1 MVREQRAVSRCLTW
15 FHHNFSS
22 TAPALTGFAAL
33 LSAVILGANAA
44 NLYWPAPLGYLLCP
58 AAVLGLILL
67 GLILTGKLLRALL
80 GRSLRCLLAAGLL
93 CGSLLL
99 MIWRGA
105 GEGITVR
112 VVLFSALMA
121 LTLWLLAA
129 SAWAMLCLGRRTPT
143 LSLTALLAGGAA
155 LLFAL
160 FLFTDGFDDHY
171 IQSYLALGPQRN
183 SISNAALTPGPYAVE
198 VIDYGAETDLPSEAV
213 DLSPFVSRE
222 SDAVNGTYADL
233 YLGYDLTAVPLTG
246 RIYLPAGQRNC
257 PLLMIAHGN
266 HEIAVDSYL
275 GYGYLG
281 EYLASYGYAVASV
294 DQNACNMLTG
304 ENAGRAVLLLEHI
317 GWLLDRSEEPGHPLL
332 GTLDSGSIA
341 IAGHSRGGEMVAAA
355 CLFNDY
361 DRYPENGTI
370 RFDYHYPIKTLI
382 AIAPTVDQYRPA
394 DHSVEL
400 TDVNYLLLHGACD
413 RDVTSVQGMKQ
424 YENISYTGTGNYLK
438 SALYIAGANHGQFNS
453 LWGAYDQPAPF
464 SSLLNVEGLLPAEEQ
479 QAIAA
484 RLIRAFL
491 DLTLRNDRT
500 DEALLTDWDSRAGE
514 LPETVY
520 VQCYERSSFRPI
532 ADFEEDSDLETA
544 TLADASLHAAGVNW
558 WTEERMNTGAAPGT
572 HALHLRWVGRASYT
586 AALPPTDTSGRAL
599 SFDIADLDNSQ
610 VERGNCRLLDCTV
623 RLTDA
628 AGHTA
633 SARLS
638 DFATVYPPL
647 PVRTDK
653 LDYLFNTRT
662 YRHALATVAI
672 PTESF
677 EAEEGFDLTN
687 IVELSFLFDSSGE
700 VMLDNIG
707 WSLSS
712 IRN

>member
-1 MVREQRAVSRCLTW
+1 MVREQKSVSHCLTLCLTW
-15 FHHNFSS
+15 FHNSFSG
-22 TAPALTGFAAL
+22 TTPALSGLAAL
-33 LSAVILGANAA
+33 LSAVILGAHAA
-44 NLYWPAPLGYLLCP
+44 DLYWPAPLGYTLCS

-67 GLILTGKLLRALL
+67 GLFLSGKLLRTLL
-80 GRSLRCLLAAGLL
+80 GRSLRCLLSAALL
-93 CGSLLL
+93 YSALLL

-105 GEGITVR
+105 GEGITIR

-121 LTLWLLAA
+121 LSLWLFTGAA
-129 SAWAMLCLGRRTPT
+129 YALLRLRRRTPT
-143 LSLTALLAGGAA
+143 LFITALLSAGAV

-171 IQSYLALGPQRN
+171 IQHYLTLGPQREAAD
-183 SISNAALTPGPYAVE
+183 IALTPGPYSVDTM
-198 VIDYGAETDLPSEAV
+198 DYGTEEGLPSETV
-213 DLSPFVSRE
+213 DLSPFVSRD
-222 SDAVNGTYADL
+222 SDKVNGAYADL
-233 YLGYDLTAVPLTG
+233 YLDYDLTAVPLTG
-246 RIYLPAGQRNC
+246 RIYLPAGQKNC

-275 GYGYLG
+275 GYDYLG
-281 EYLASYGYAVASV
+281 EYLASCGYAVVSV

-317 GWLLDRSEEPGHPLL
+317 GWLLDRSAQRDHPLYGL
-332 GTLDSGSIA
+332 LDRENIA
-341 IAGHSRGGEMVAAA
+341 IAGHSRGGEMIAAA
-355 CLFNDY
+355 YLFNDY

-370 RFDYHYPIKTLI
+370 RFDYHYPIKALI

-400 TDVNYLLLHGACD
+400 TDINYLLLHGACD

-424 YENISYTGTGNYLK
+424 YENISFTGEGDYLK
-438 SALYIAGANHGQFNS
+438 SALYIAGANHGQFNT

-484 RLIRAFL
+484 KLIKAFL
-491 DLTLRNDRT
+491 DLTLRGDPSG
-500 DEALLTDWDSRAGE
+500 EALLTDWDSRAGE

-532 ADFEEDSDLETA
+532 ADFEEDSDLQTA
-544 TLADASLHAAGVNW
+544 TGESVSLHATGVSV

-572 HALHLRWVGRASYT
+572 HALRLRWAGHASYT
-586 AALPPTDTSGRAL
+586 AALPPTDTTSLSL
-599 SFDIADLDNSQ
+599 SFDIADLSRTR
-610 VERGNCRLLDCTV
+610 VEQENYRLLNCEV
-623 RLTDA
+623 RLTDSQ
-628 AGHTA
+628 GHTA
-633 SARLS
+633 AAQLS
-638 DFATVYPPL
+638 DYATVYPPL

-662 YRHALATVAI
+662 YRHALATVTI

-677 EAEEGFDLTN
+677 DAEEGFDPTN
-687 IVELSFLFDSSGE
+687 VAEVSFLFDSSGE
-700 VMLDNIG
+700 VMMDNIG
-707 WSLSS
+707 WS
-712 IRN
+712 